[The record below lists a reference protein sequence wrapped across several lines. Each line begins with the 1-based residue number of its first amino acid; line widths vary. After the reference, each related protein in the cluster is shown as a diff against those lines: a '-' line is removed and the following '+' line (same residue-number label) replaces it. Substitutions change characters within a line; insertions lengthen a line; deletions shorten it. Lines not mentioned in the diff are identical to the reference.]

1 LINANQVIYGFFI
14 ILTVTANYGF
24 VLGGLDNP
32 EHHSFSGL
40 LFTIVANI
48 IAIRYKIRDRTEIGY
63 VMIATGLVALMQL
76 ILAAAVGFISFY
88 TMGTAMT
95 PESTLAIT
103 SLASGALLANLV
115 AVTVFV
121 ANTLKSH

>member
-1 LINANQVIYGFFI
+1 
-14 ILTVTANYGF
+14 
-24 VLGGLDNP
+24 
-32 EHHSFSGL
+32 
-40 LFTIVANI
+40 
-48 IAIRYKIRDRTEIGY
+48 
-63 VMIATGLVALMQL
+63 MIATGLVALMQL